1 MAKAQRELLLGLVQ
15 RPAFDG
21 NEVDGG
27 NKAGAIGPRLT
38 VDQCRVGQR
47 RE

>member
-1 MAKAQRELLLGLVQ
+1 MAKAQRELQLGLVQ

-21 NEVDGG
+21 DEVDGG
-27 NKAGAIGPRLT
+27 NKSGAIGTRLT
-38 VDQCRVGQR
+38 VDQCRIGQR